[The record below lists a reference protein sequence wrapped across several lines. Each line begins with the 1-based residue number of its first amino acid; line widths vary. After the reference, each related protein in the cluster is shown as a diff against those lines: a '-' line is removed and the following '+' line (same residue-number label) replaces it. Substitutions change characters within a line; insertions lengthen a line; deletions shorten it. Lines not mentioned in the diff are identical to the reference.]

1 MPTTKPK
8 PRVRVKPA
16 PAAKPSGLR
25 YSFKLE
31 GELNISAYVARQIV
45 NEYLLLRVSSQIGA
59 DEPELELHA
68 KGAYWVVPVILGLPR
83 VGRLDPLGQII
94 VDAQYGHILE
104 DRSTSCEEIEAK
116 AHRLAEEEAL

>member
-1 MPTTKPK
+1 MPKTKTK
-8 PRVRVKPA
+8 PRVRVKSVRA
-16 PAAKPSGLR
+16 PKPRGMK

-45 NEYLLLRVSSQIGA
+45 NEYLLLRVPSQIGA

-68 KGAYWVVPVILGLPR
+68 KGAYWAVPVILGLPG
-83 VGRLDPLGQII
+83 VGRLGPLGQII

-116 AHRLAEEEAL
+116 ADRLAEEKAL